1 MAKNVAVVCDS
12 TADFPPGMVEQLG
25 LHVLPVHIFAEKKDH
40 LHGQTIT
47 NKEVIKKLK
56 KKKEV
61 YTTPFYPYE
70 CTKLFDSLLQRYD
83 EVVSLHLSREISGNY
98 KSAWSAREFMGDQDA
113 QRVHILDLGS
123 VSISLS
129 LLVKK
134 AVELLNKGVPAGDL
148 QRRLAPYQQNVFF
161 AFTVE
166 NLIWLKKGG
175 RVNAFEAFLGN
186 MLNFKPII
194 QLQET
199 RLEPV
204 ERHRGKK
211 PALSHLVSMAEQ
223 NHQKFKNCEIWM
235 AHADN
240 LEEVMITREKLAS
253 AIGKPPESILLAE
266 VGATISAHTGPGS
279 VFISMLPQKNGN
291 KAA

>member
-1 MAKNVAVVCDS
+1 MSKSLAVVCDS
-12 TADFPPGMVEQLG
+12 TADFPPGMAEQLG
-25 LHVLPVHIFAEKKDH
+25 LHILPVHIVVGKKDH

-47 NKEVIKKLK
+47 NKEVVKDLK
-56 KKKEV
+56 KKKQV

-70 CTKLFDSLLQRYD
+70 CTKLFDSLLQHHD
-83 EVVSLHLSREISGNY
+83 EVVSLHLSKEISGNY
-98 KSAWSAREFMGDQDA
+98 KSACAARKFMGQKDA

-134 AVELLNKGVPAGDL
+134 AVALLGEGVPAANL
-148 QRRLAPYQQNVFF
+148 QKHLASYQENVFM

-166 NLIWLKKGG
+166 NLVWLKKGG
-175 RVNAFEAFLGN
+175 RVNAFEAFVGN
-186 MLNFKPII
+186 MLNIKPII
-194 QLQET
+194 QLREA

-211 PALSHLVSMAEQ
+211 TAVSHLVSLAQQ
-223 NHQKFKNCEIWM
+223 NHEKFKNCEIWM
-235 AHADN
+235 AYADN
-240 LEEVMITREKLAS
+240 LEEIMVAREKLAA
-253 AIGKPPESILLAE
+253 AIGKPAESILLAE
-266 VGATISAHTGPGS
+266 VGATISVHTGPGS
-279 VFISMLPQKNGN
+279 LAIAMLPQKTAS